1 MRKIL
6 LPVLLLTLLLAG
18 CDHTPQPSPTPAPTD
33 NARVLQ
39 TTWLKVDAD
48 HHFWVTLQETDE
60 PSPITEAPVDN
71 GSTFAGLR
79 VNLYRNLKDAEP
91 VQSFLTGYNCLPL
104 SLKFHVGDWD
114 FDGYPDLSFTNV
126 VIGSRYNSQ
135 DFYLWDP
142 ETKLFIPDPYGLNKL
157 NYPEHH
163 QDDQV
168 ITSRWPIP
176 GGSETYRH
184 YRYEAGELTL
194 TRECQK
200 TLVYENSKTGTYS
213 YSVEGLM
220 NGTWQALFHG
230 ESDPDDI
237 TALDASEYLN
247 WRDQFDY
254 PPTLWGF
261 PIDAYHDAFE
271 VPTGGKLGTVL
282 VTVEVGKPLYDGTLN
297 TFSVW
302 SKDDL
307 TTPIQQMEAEA
318 YQVLHG
324 HDVVDANFDGYTD
337 FSYICSW
344 GTGGEFRHYYLWN
357 ETAGQFVSVPE
368 LTEYGHV
375 GFDAETETVVGYV
388 KSGFAGLDGWEDILR
403 WENGSLVCCRRINR
417 NPYLNA
423 DDTITV
429 EITVSDH
436 INGELTEVFFVK
448 SNEVDCWDEIMKWE
462 DLNYHG

>member
-6 LPVLLLTLLLAG
+6 LPALLLTLLLAG
-18 CDHTPQPSPTPAPTD
+18 CDHTPEPSPTPTPTP
-33 NARVLQ
+33 
-39 TTWLKVDAD
+39 
-48 HHFWVTLQETDE
+48 TLEATSTPTPTPTPE
-60 PSPITEAPVDN
+60 PTEEV
-71 GSTFAGLR
+71 
-79 VNLYRNLKDAEP
+79 KE
-91 VQSFLTGYNCLPL
+91 
-104 SLKFHVGDWD
+104 
-114 FDGYPDLSFTNV
+114 
-126 VIGSRYNSQ
+126 
-135 DFYLWDP
+135 
-142 ETKLFIPDPYGLNKL
+142 
-157 NYPEHH
+157 
-163 QDDQV
+163 
-168 ITSRWPIP
+168 
-176 GGSETYRH
+176 
-184 YRYEAGELTL
+184 
-194 TRECQK
+194 
-200 TLVYENSKTGTYS
+200 
-213 YSVEGLM
+213 
-220 NGTWQALFHG
+220 
-230 ESDPDDI
+230 
-237 TALDASEYLN
+237 
-247 WRDQFDY
+247 
-254 PPTLWGF
+254 LWGF
-261 PIDAYHDAFE
+261 PIDETHDAFE

-302 SKDDL
+302 STDDL

-318 YQVLHG
+318 YQVFHG

-337 FSYICSW
+337 FSYIYSW

-417 NPYLNA
+417 NPCLNA